1 MEVHILKCNVEM
13 DTILEICNNI
23 KLTFPTFYT
32 RLKTMLYDEMMECS
46 IVSPSLFKIYPMLP
60 KKSLQHI
67 L

>member
-1 MEVHILKCNVEM
+1 M
-13 DTILEICNNI
+13 DTILEICNNT
-23 KLTFPTFYT
+23 KLTFPTFYI